1 MGRDKFNSE
10 TVPKPTNFVELDNIY
25 KWINPQQRFFL
36 FNCGISMR
44 GCYQCEWETHDML
57 MF

>member
-10 TVPKPTNFVELDNIY
+10 TVPQPTNFVELDNIY

-44 GCYQCEWETHDML
+44 GCY
-57 MF
+57 